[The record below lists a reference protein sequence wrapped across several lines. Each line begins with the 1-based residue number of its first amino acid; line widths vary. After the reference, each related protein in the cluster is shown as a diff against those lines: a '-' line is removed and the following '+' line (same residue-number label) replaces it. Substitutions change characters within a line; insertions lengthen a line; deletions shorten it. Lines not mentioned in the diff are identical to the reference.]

1 MKWILAGTVAALAL
15 NLAATETLAQQ
26 SAFPRL
32 SPEVLDVTPPSARVS
47 GTPGELT
54 IQSRACRD
62 VPGTAPRRRIVD
74 IAIQEWAFFGFP
86 VLDRT
91 TGNRFLPPAMA
102 PSAGDGSGRGYAS
115 TRRGSTSPAEAARV
129 ATSIAGYW
137 AATPDG
143 AWVVTDQNRAW
154 SGPRGIGARWVAPW
168 SAAFIS
174 WVMCEA
180 GLGEADRFRR
190 GVAHWVYI
198 DQAIRA
204 RDGRSAESAYIA
216 YDIGE
221 QPVEPGDM
229 LCTSRRPEYRNLAE
243 RRRQLGQGARSHCD
257 IVVTVDER
265 TQRILAIG
273 GNVLRSVS
281 LKVLPG
287 GRGPEGDVRPRV
299 APGVPLFA
307 HLKLRGDPIELDA
320 LLHSPTLAGQICL
333 DEVQP
338 LTRPAF
344 LISAIG
350 LGPAAYE
357 QCRGPLSH

>member
-1 MKWILAGTVAALAL
+1 MKTISLCLAAALAL
-15 NLAATETLAQQ
+15 VAGAEAAAQDF
-26 SAFPRL
+26 AFPRL
-32 SPEVLDVTPPSARVS
+32 SPEVLDVTPPSERVR

-54 IQSRACRD
+54 IASRACREL
-62 VPGTAPRRRIVD
+62 PGAVPRRRIVD
-74 IAIQEWAFFGFP
+74 IAVQEWAFFGFP

-91 TGNRFLPPAMA
+91 TGNRFLPPV
-102 PSAGDGSGRGYAS
+102 PGSVNGTGQSYTSGRGRSS
-115 TRRGSTSPAEAARV
+115 TNPAEAARV

-143 AWVVTDQNRAW
+143 AWVINDQNRAW
-154 SGPRGIGARWVAPW
+154 SGARGIGSRWVAPW

-180 GLGEADRFRR
+180 GLGDADHFRR
-190 GVAHWVYI
+190 GVAHWMYI

-204 RDGRSAESAYIA
+204 RDGRAPGSAYLA
-216 YDIGE
+216 YDVGE
-221 QPVEPGDM
+221 QPVEPGDL
-229 LCTSRRPEYRNLAE
+229 LCTSRRPVYRNLAD

-257 IVVTVDER
+257 IVVTVDAR
-265 TQRILAIG
+265 TERILAIG

-287 GRGPEGDVRPRV
+287 LRGPDGEVRPRI

-307 HLKLRGDPIELDA
+307 HLKLIADPIEPDA
-320 LLHSPTLAGQICL
+320 LLRSPTLAGRICL

-344 LISAIG
+344 LISIIG
-350 LGPAAYE
+350 LGPLAYE